1 MAAAVV
7 VVCLTAASNN
17 LLFLPPSLFTSKNQ
31 STTAPRMLPQLPQSP
46 FLHLFDL
53 PPWTCLALP
62 SHSFLPF
69 ISLSLSLRPRSELIS
84 IGERG
89 SCDTNSKVDITGQ
102 LVLHTPAVAING
114 IKCQFIIS
122 LDTFSNLCF
131 NAFLLVQNETNL
143 DSWLKPSEEEVGV
156 PHFHRFLRIFSFSH
170 FCSTFMRILLEAEK
184 SMIVKLQL
192 TVSSPG
198 AVPQ

>member
-1 MAAAVV
+1 MAAAAVV

-131 NAFLLVQNETNL
+131 NAFLLVQNETNV

-170 FCSTFMRILLEAEK
+170 FSALL
-184 SMIVKLQL
+184 
-192 TVSSPG
+192 
-198 AVPQ
+198 